1 MFNYERSVQYPEG
14 HRNVI
19 LAQRGVRTLPRLLPR
34 STEEPRVSSSD
45 TRMLYAYLKYFDGI
59 VASHPSGTSMGTDWR
74 DNDPLAEPVV
84 EIYQGDRQNF
94 EKAEWPR
101 ANSEKDSIGG
111 WRAKGCVDLA
121 LGMGYKLSFEASS
134 DHVSTHMSYGNLFVA
149 EPTRAAVLDAFKKR
163 HIYAATDNIL
173 ADVRSGTHMMGDA
186 FSSATPVSLQV
197 KLEGTGEFAKVVI
210 VKDDPYVYSTYPNT
224 PKVNFPRLSALTQP

>member
-59 VASHPSGTSMGTDWR
+59 VASHTSGTSMGTDWR

-84 EIYQGDRQNF
+84 EIYQGDRQNY
-94 EKAEWPR
+94 EKADAPR
-101 ANSEKDSIGG
+101 ANSEKDSIGV
-111 WRAKGCVDLA
+111 WKPKRFVSLA
-121 LGMGYKLSFEASS
+121 LE
-134 DHVSTHMSYGNLFVA
+134 
-149 EPTRAAVLDAFKKR
+149 
-163 HIYAATDNIL
+163 
-173 ADVRSGTHMMGDA
+173 SG
-186 FSSATPVSLQV
+186 
-197 KLEGTGEFAKVVI
+197 
-210 VKDDPYVYSTYPNT
+210 
-224 PKVNFPRLSALTQP
+224 